1 VGCLWGG
8 LISKGRTVDS
18 QPGTRVDGYSHHEQ
32 KKRDL
37 QVSKQ
42 GDGLCKRNLM
52 MQKGDKR
59 WLDKRGVLQYVFA
72 YVHSV
77 IHTLSA
83 NNSALCL
90 GYK

>member
-8 LISKGRTVDS
+8 LSSKGRTVDS

-42 GDGLCKRNLM
+42 GDRLCKGNLM
-52 MQKGDKR
+52 KQKGDKR
-59 WLDKRGVLQYVFA
+59 WADKEKCYYKYLHMYIVSFTRHLRITVLCV
-72 YVHSV
+72 
-77 IHTLSA
+77 
-83 NNSALCL
+83 
-90 GYK
+90 